1 MQYEVTIGIPV
12 YNVEKY
18 IRLTMDS
25 ALSQTF
31 KSIEYLICDDCGTD
45 SSIDIIKEYQQ
56 NHSRGKDIRIVHQP
70 KNMGIGA
77 ARNKMIAEAQG
88 RYFFSLDADDAIRE
102 DTITLLYEN
111 AQKYQAEIVYG
122 SREHVFINGDH
133 KRVVQYPYPFRV
145 FSRPN
150 EYAEYVYNVGIQVQN
165 WNFLIDIDILRRNH
179 LQVTP
184 VGHGYGE
191 DYTFTVDLPTYI
203 TRAVLLPDFTYQY
216 MIEEKTSQK
225 KQKKVL
231 SRQQMDLAI
240 EALDKKKNRTE
251 LKDKPYYAKRCSILM
266 MYDFYFALRILSNR
280 NEAEPPYTNRE
291 VRNIMRH
298 PMSFS
303 EIIRSPQVRIKNL
316 CFYIIGQLPPFL
328 SVQSIRVIGF
338 FLH

>member
-31 KSIEYLICDDCGTD
+31 GSIEFLICDDCGTD
-45 SSIDIIKEYQQ
+45 SSIDIIREYQQ
-56 NHSRGKDIRIVHQP
+56 NHPRGKDIRLVHQP
-70 KNMGIGA
+70 QNMGIGA
-77 ARNKMIAEAQG
+77 ARNRMIAEAQG

-102 DTITLLYEN
+102 DTIALLYEN

-122 SREHVFINGDH
+122 SREHVYINGDQ
-133 KRVVQYPYPFRV
+133 KRIEQYPYPFRV
-145 FSRPN
+145 FTKPD

-225 KQKKVL
+225 KRRKVL

-251 LKDKPYYAKRCSILM
+251 LRDKPYYAKRCSILM
-266 MYDFYFALRILSNR
+266 MYDFYFARRILSAR

-291 VRNIMRH
+291 IRNMMRH

-303 EIIRSPQVRIKNL
+303 EIMHSHQVRMKNL
-316 CFYIIGQLPPFL
+316 CFRMIGLLPPFL
-328 SVQSIRVIGF
+328 SVQSIRIIGY